1 MFSEPCSGRLSDG
14 LVTINIPLKESIRSS
29 QFVGRKGKYDS
40 FSQLALFRLPIFH
53 FTNQYLHGIMVSQ
66 KYWAT
71 SMLTKE
77 IPIEIRKII
86 GGVIEF
92 KRYTFLKLGLISP

>member
-14 LVTINIPLKESIRSS
+14 LVTINIPLKEAIRSS

-53 FTNQYLHGIMVSQ
+53 FTNQYPGEKV
-66 KYWAT
+66 WAWT
-71 SMLTKE
+71 
-77 IPIEIRKII
+77 
-86 GGVIEF
+86 EF
-92 KRYTFLKLGLISP
+92 KEFETIIITSHLRYNTFMVHQ